1 MSPPNIYKIP
11 EELMKEA
18 IDYAMVSKEYTSNRH
33 DFHEG
38 GLDAKKR
45 KMLEGKMGEKIFK
58 LFLIKN
64 KITFKEDQTDFTL
77 PDTYDFI
84 LPSGLLIDVKTRT
97 KDYHIRTLEMK
108 EQFENKP
115 KDVYVSVR
123 LFPEEEKGFI
133 VGWTTKEDII
143 KINRIE
149 NHGYLDNYVLYDKE
163 LRPIDGLIKLI
174 NNSSCSF

>member
-1 MSPPNIYKIP
+1 MTPRIYKIP
-11 EELMKEA
+11 KELMKEA
-18 IDYAMVSKEYTSNRH
+18 IDYAIVSKEYTSNRH

-58 LFLIKN
+58 LFLIEN

-115 KDVYVSVR
+115 KDIYVSVR
-123 LFPEEEKGFI
+123 LFPEEEQGFI
-133 VGWTTKEDII
+133 VGWTTREDII

-163 LRPIDGLIKLI
+163 LRPIDELIKI
-174 NNSSCSF
+174 IKDSPCMF